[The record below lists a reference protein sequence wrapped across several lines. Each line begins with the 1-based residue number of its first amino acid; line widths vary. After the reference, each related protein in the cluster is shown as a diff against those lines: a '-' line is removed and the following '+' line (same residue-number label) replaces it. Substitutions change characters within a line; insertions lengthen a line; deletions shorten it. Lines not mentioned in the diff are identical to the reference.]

1 MKNKILKIMLVPLLA
16 LGVGLSLPQP
26 SMTSSVQ
33 STVALA
39 AKKQAKHQSQRVKK
53 QAAASSSQSDEQLAQ
68 LDYQGTQTISVNNG
82 QPTFSN
88 EDLDTSHGAW
98 QQYGNLDRLNRATQA
113 NALLNRS
120 LMPKAKREPLTV
132 DPTGW
137 HNKKIKGGYL
147 YNRSHLIGYQLT
159 GQNNNWK
166 NLITGTRS
174 LNDPE
179 MVRYEDEV
187 ADYLRANPNDYVR
200 YQVTPVFRGDELL
213 ARGVHMQAQSVNS
226 QAVSFNVY
234 IFNVQD
240 GVTLNYAD
248 GTSMVDSN
256 AQAASSAPAV
266 VSKVSDTT
274 AEQGSNDQA
283 TVYVTPNG
291 TKYHLNRNCRALSC
305 SKTVKT
311 MTQGQAIADG
321 YTLCGFER

>member
-1 MKNKILKIMLVPLLA
+1 MKQKMLKLLLMPLLA
-16 LGVGLSLPQP
+16 LGIGIQTP
-26 SMTSSVQ
+26 SMPTGSHPVQ
-33 STVALA
+33 STVVKA
-39 AKKQAKHQSQRVKK
+39 AKKHQSQRVKK

-68 LDYQGTQTISVNNG
+68 LNYQGTQTISVNNG
-82 QPTFSN
+82 QPDFTS

-120 LMPKAKREPLTV
+120 LMPKAKREPLNVT
-132 DPTGW
+132 PTGW

-187 ADYLRANPNDYVR
+187 ADYLRTHPNDYVR
-200 YQVTPVFRGDELL
+200 YQVTPIFRGDELL
-213 ARGVHMQAQSVNS
+213 ARGVHMQAESVNS
-226 QAVSFNVY
+226 QAIKFNVY

-248 GTSMVDSN
+248 GTSTVDNS
-256 AQAASSAPAV
+256 AQNVSSTPAV
-266 VSKVSDTT
+266 SKT
-274 AEQGSNDQA
+274 ANSQAPSQDNNDQT

-291 TKYHLNRNCRALSC
+291 TKYHLNRNCRALAR
-305 SKTVKT
+305 SKTVDS

>member
-1 MKNKILKIMLVPLLA
+1 MKQKMLKLLLMPLLA
-16 LGVGLSLPQP
+16 LGIGIQTPQMLPALDTAQP
-26 SMTSSVQ
+26 
-33 STVALA
+33 TVVKA
-39 AKKQAKHQSQRVKK
+39 AKKHRSQRVKK

-82 QPTFSN
+82 QPDFTS

-120 LMPKAKREPLTV
+120 LMPKAKREPLNVT
-132 DPTGW
+132 PTGW

-187 ADYLRANPNDYVR
+187 ADYLRTHPNDYVR
-200 YQVTPVFRGDELL
+200 YQVTPIFRGNELL
-213 ARGVHMQAQSVNS
+213 ARGVHMQAESVNT
-226 QAVSFNVY
+226 QAIKFNVY

-240 GVTLNYAD
+240 GVTLNYILPAFC
-248 GTSMVDSN
+248 GC
-256 AQAASSAPAV
+256 AHAPP
-266 VSKVSDTT
+266 
-274 AEQGSNDQA
+274 A
-283 TVYVTPNG
+283 TGPALRRG
-291 TKYHLNRNCRALSC
+291 WRCPEGWRA
-305 SKTVKT
+305 
-311 MTQGQAIADG
+311 
-321 YTLCGFER
+321 R

>member
-1 MKNKILKIMLVPLLA
+1 MKQKMLKLLLMPLLA
-16 LGVGLSLPQP
+16 LGIGIQTP
-26 SMTSSVQ
+26 SMPTGSHTVQ
-33 STVALA
+33 STVVKA
-39 AKKQAKHQSQRVKK
+39 AKKHQSQRVKK

-68 LDYQGTQTISVNNG
+68 LNYQGTQTISVNNG
-82 QPTFSN
+82 QPDFTS

-120 LMPKAKREPLTV
+120 LMPKAKREPLNVT
-132 DPTGW
+132 PTGW

-159 GQNNNWK
+159 P
-166 NLITGTRS
+166 I
-174 LNDPE
+174 
-179 MVRYEDEV
+179 
-187 ADYLRANPNDYVR
+187 
-200 YQVTPVFRGDELL
+200 FRGDELL
-213 ARGVHMQAQSVNS
+213 ARGVHMQAQSVNT
-226 QAVSFNVY
+226 QAIKFNVY

-248 GTSMVDSN
+248 GTSTVDNS
-256 AQAASSAPAV
+256 AQNVSSTPAV
-266 VSKVSDTT
+266 SKT
-274 AEQGSNDQA
+274 ANSQAPSQGNNDQT

-291 TKYHLNRNCRALSC
+291 TKYHLNRNCRALAR
-305 SKTVKT
+305 SKTVDS